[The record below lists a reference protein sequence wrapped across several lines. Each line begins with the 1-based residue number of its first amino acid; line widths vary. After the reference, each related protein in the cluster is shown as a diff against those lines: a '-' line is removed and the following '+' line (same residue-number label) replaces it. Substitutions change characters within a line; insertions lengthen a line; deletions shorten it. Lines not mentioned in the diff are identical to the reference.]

1 MNRPVRFDSTAE
13 LELNEAADYYDLESL
28 GLGAVFLE
36 EVEQVLA
43 KLSEFP
49 DATTP
54 VYAVVRRWLLTKFPY
69 MLLYSLRADEIRI
82 LAVAHQRRRPFYWRG
97 RE

>member
-1 MNRPVRFDSTAE
+1 MKRPVRFGSSAE
-13 LELNEAADYYDLESL
+13 LELNEAADYYDLESP

-54 VYAVVRRWLLTKFPY
+54 VYAGVRRWLLTKFPY